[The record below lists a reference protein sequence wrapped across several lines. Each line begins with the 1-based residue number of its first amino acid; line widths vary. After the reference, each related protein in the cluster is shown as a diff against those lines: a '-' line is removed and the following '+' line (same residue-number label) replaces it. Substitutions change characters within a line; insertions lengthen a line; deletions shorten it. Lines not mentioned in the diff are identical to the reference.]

1 MWWHGGICWCVKNI
15 PPHWPYLLE
24 NITYDMDEI
33 YLIRLFFLCS
43 HAHNSCS
50 HAHGSCS
57 WAHEITSLCGV
68 LSFNPSATIVE
79 LGRFTIGVHKRNVSP
94 QNHSQNTTLNY
105 IYEKIYL
112 VDFYMLDIHIFWL
125 KWWWFFVIW
134 MINMS
139 LNVLND
145 GSSTMS
151 PFVVLLEK
159 TNMIND
165 ICSNCSIFWPQI
177 K

>member
-50 HAHGSCS
+50 PAHGSCS

-125 KWWWFFVIW
+125 KWWWFLWFGWLTCPWMSWMMVHQQCPLSQFYWKRPTWLTIFV
-134 MINMS
+134 
-139 LNVLND
+139 
-145 GSSTMS
+145 
-151 PFVVLLEK
+151 
-159 TNMIND
+159 
-165 ICSNCSIFWPQI
+165 QI
-177 K
+177 VPYFDHK